1 MTRDCDTARMKR
13 VDLVGLLDTM
23 TSLDQQRITARMP
36 AVQIEDVQ
44 DSAPQSVIA
53 ANDEITR
60 PIDIRWSDPTG
71 IAVRFRTPTGKTPAL
86 AVAVPVTTTPASG
99 DMTLIGVI
107 CTLSLSLCT
116 ALAWLG

>member
-1 MTRDCDTARMKR
+1 MSRDCDTARMKR

-23 TSLDQQRITARMP
+23 TSPDQQRITARMP
-36 AVQIEDVQ
+36 AIRIEDL
-44 DSAPQSVIA
+44 DDAAPQSVLD

-60 PIDIRWSDPTG
+60 PIDIEWAEPTG
-71 IAVRFRTPTGKTPAL
+71 ISIRFRAPTGKTPAL
-86 AVAVPVTTTPASG
+86 VVPARVVTMPASS

-107 CTLSLSLCT
+107 CALSLSLCT